1 MGDVVIELGEVHEM
15 IVEVPEVGII
25 VDNEDIDPPK

>member
-15 IVEVPEVGII
+15 IVEVPEVGKIAI
-25 VDNEDIDPPK
+25 EEDIDPPK